1 LILASI
7 VLLSAACSTSDQ
19 VGDASKTVRFVT
31 WKPNQPA
38 AWEQIYAAFE
48 AEYPDIIIEREIGP
62 HSSSS
67 FHDLLTQKLKNE
79 SVDVDVFLM
88 DVIWP
93 AEFAA
98 AGWADSLDHDFPAE
112 EREEF
117 FTGAVSAN
125 TWNGSVYGV
134 PLYVDSGILYY
145 REDLLDRYGFEPPT
159 TWPEM
164 VEQATTIIAGERDTE
179 PSIYGFSGQFK
190 QYEGL
195 ICNMME
201 YIVSNGGQMID
212 TGRQKATVG
221 EPPAID
227 AVRFVRDRIIGE
239 LAPEGVLT
247 YEEPESIALF
257 LQGHAIFH
265 RNWPYAWEVANDPEQ
280 SRIAG
285 KVGIARLPHFAG
297 NDSVSTLGG
306 WQVGISA
313 FSRNREVAWRFVEFL
328 TSERIQKLL
337 AIKAGL
343 APTRRALYDDPEVLA
358 AQPQLGDMRTVFDTA
373 RPRPRT
379 PLYPAV
385 SNALQRYFSRMIS
398 DPSADIETAA
408 TQVSR
413 EVDRLLSL
421 AR

>member
-1 LILASI
+1 
-7 VLLSAACSTSDQ
+7 
-19 VGDASKTVRFVT
+19 
-31 WKPNQPA
+31 
-38 AWEQIYAAFE
+38 
-48 AEYPDIIIEREIGP
+48 
-62 HSSSS
+62 
-67 FHDLLTQKLKNE
+67 
-79 SVDVDVFLM
+79 M

-98 AGWADSLDHDFPAE
+98 AGWAAPLDQYFPVE
-112 EREEF
+112 ERDEF
-117 FTGAVSAN
+117 FTGAVAAN

-134 PLYVDSGILYY
+134 PLYVGSGILYY
-145 REDLLDRYGFEPPT
+145 RADLLEKYGFEPPA
-159 TWPEM
+159 TWQEM
-164 VEQATTIIAGERDTE
+164 VDQATTIIAGEGPGE
-179 PSIYGFSGQFK
+179 PPLYGFSGQFK

-201 YIVSNGGQMID
+201 YIVGNGGRMID
-212 TGRQKATVG
+212 TERQSATVG
-221 EPPAID
+221 ETPAIE

-285 KVGIARLPHFAG
+285 RVGIARLPHFTG
-297 NDSVSTLGG
+297 HESVSTLGG

-313 FSRNREVAWRFVEFL
+313 FSRNKDIAWRFVDFL
-328 TSERIQKLL
+328 TSERTQKMFALT
-337 AIKAGL
+337 ASL
-343 APTRRALYDDPEVLA
+343 APTRHALYDDPEVLA
-358 AQPQLGDMRTVFDTA
+358 ARPQLADMRTVFETA

-408 TQVSR
+408 VQVSR

-421 AR
+421 ARQ